1 METEFKLYRNKGFL
15 LFNTGDEL
23 DCFWVSMQAAQQG
36 GGSMY
41 AQISKQDFEKVW
53 NGNKDVT
60 DFSSLFNR
68 SYNSQKEELVKET
81 YGIDEVIALH
91 LQNLGINPNP
101 VKSCV
106 VKKC

>member
-41 AQISKQDFEKVW
+41 AQISKQDFEK
-53 NGNKDVT
+53 
-60 DFSSLFNR
+60 SLEW
-68 SYNSQKEELVKET
+68 Q
-81 YGIDEVIALH
+81 
-91 LQNLGINPNP
+91 
-101 VKSCV
+101 
-106 VKKC
+106 